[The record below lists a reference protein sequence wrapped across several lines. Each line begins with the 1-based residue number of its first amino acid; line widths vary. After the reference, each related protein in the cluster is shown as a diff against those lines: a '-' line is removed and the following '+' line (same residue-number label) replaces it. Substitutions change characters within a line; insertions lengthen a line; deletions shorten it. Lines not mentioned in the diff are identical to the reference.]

1 MTSSRTNRV
10 ICDWLDLTYSPID
23 APYPVLNRMLLDAGF
38 FVESRDRVD
47 FVYTHPAELQGVLKV
62 GQYRGTYRVSI
73 SGAICRQLRALGIWE
88 DLLFELGQVPHRV
101 TRLDAAMDLPVDG
114 AAMIAHLRSTYPEG
128 SVNLRRKAVKTTC
141 ILEVRP
147 DGRESGTWY
156 AGRRSKAR
164 VTARVYDKALE
175 ALSKRGEVMPPTT
188 RVEVTASGGDSGA
201 TLRDAMLPD
210 ALFWH
215 IAAPAILKAPEG
227 APMWKPNTEM
237 GWTPPP
243 PRDFNAAEMLK
254 RRVESLAILD
264 ALAVVADELGSNGR
278 AYLVSLIAKRL
289 EAHRASGDA
298 EEAA

>member
-1 MTSSRTNRV
+1 MNAPRTNIV
-10 ICDWLDLTYSPID
+10 ICDWLDLTYSPLD
-23 APYPVLNRMLLDAGF
+23 APYPVLNRFLLDSGF

-47 FVYTHPAELQGVLKV
+47 FVYTHPQELNGVLKV

-73 SGAICRQLRALGIWE
+73 SGAICRHLRLLGIWE
-88 DLLFELGQVPHRV
+88 ELLFELGQVPHRV

-114 AAMIAHLRSTYPEG
+114 ALMIAHLRKTYPDG
-128 SVNLRRKAVKTTC
+128 YVNLRRKSIKTTC

-147 DGRESGTWY
+147 DGLESGTWY

-175 ALSKRGEVMPPTT
+175 ALSKRREYMPPTT

-227 APMWKPNTEM
+227 APVWKPNTEM
-237 GWTPPP
+237 GWVPPP
-243 PRDFNAAEMLK
+243 PRNFNAADLLK
-254 RRVESLAILD
+254 RRVESLAMLD
-264 ALAVVADELGSNGR
+264 ALASVADELGPNGR
-278 AYLVSLIAKRL
+278 AYLASLIAKRL
-289 EAHRASGDA
+289 ESSGRSDAS
-298 EEAA
+298 EEVA